1 MPTGRA
7 PAPLTHDAFRQRQRS
22 VELDGLSYKP
32 LRVAWTDLGDGAP
45 VILLHGIPTW
55 SFLYNEVIPP
65 LAETARVIAPDFL
78 GHGYSDRRDFFDRS
92 LLAQT
97 AMIMRLMDHLGIERA
112 DFVGHDTGGGVALIM
127 AINHPERVARLVLTN
142 VVAYDSWP
150 IDDMI
155 ALGNPNWRS
164 KSPKEVADFLASGLA
179 GRNLQQGP
187 PDAGVQGRHRRAV
200 QRRRRQDL
208 DHPQCEQPQHQPYDH
223 AGREAWR
230 DRRADSVPVGRARP
244 LADDPRR
251 REAGARDS
259 QRPPGARGEC
269 VALDPARHA
278 GEICRGGE
286 QLSRLAYERGLSRT
300 PQALDGPLSAQH
312 NILTMRGMRNRI
324 VDPSAAKGLT
334 LSPRQS

>member
-32 LRVAWTDLGDGAP
+32 LRVAWTDLGDGEP

-55 SFLYNEVIPP
+55 SFLYNEVIPR

-92 LLAQT
+92 LIAQT
-97 AMIMRLMDHLGIERA
+97 GMIVRLMDHLGIERA

-127 AINHPERVARLVLTN
+127 AIDHPERVARLVLTN

-164 KSPKEVADFLASGLA
+164 KSPKEVADFLASGLPDGIYNKDRLTPEFRA
-179 GRNLQQGP
+179 GIVAPYSDEEGKISIIRN
-187 PDAGVQGRHRRAV
+187 ASS
-200 QRRRRQDL
+200 
-208 DHPQCEQPQHQPYDH
+208 PQHQPYDH

-230 DRRADSVPVGRARP
+230 DRRADSCVCGACTIPGRRSVTARGCRARFP
-244 LADDPRR
+244 TPASCGSKMRR
-251 REAGARDS
+251 IGFRTIRLRS
-259 QRPPGARGEC
+259 S
-269 VALDPARHA
+269 PAK
-278 GEICRGGE
+278 
-286 QLSRLAYERGLSRT
+286 
-300 PQALDGPLSAQH
+300 
-312 NILTMRGMRNRI
+312 
-324 VDPSAAKGLT
+324 SAAFL
-334 LSPRQS
+334 RAADVA